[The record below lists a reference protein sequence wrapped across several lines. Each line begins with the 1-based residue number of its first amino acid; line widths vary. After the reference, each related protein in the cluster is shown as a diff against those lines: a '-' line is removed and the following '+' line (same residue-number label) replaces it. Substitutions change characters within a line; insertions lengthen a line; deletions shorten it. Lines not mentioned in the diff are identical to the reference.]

1 MANPISLSG
10 RALDLEPVVKDFA
23 RELRRKLP
31 SRIFLKLEWRRGCRP
46 VKAELA
52 QIRLILSTLADFSR
66 ESMPD
71 GGRLHIWLAGI
82 SFGERDE
89 PPVAGMPPGPWAV
102 LAVSDTGIG
111 IEPESITKEFD
122 GPKLATVRETAQAL
136 GGYVEFSSSV
146 GQGTTFTVYIPAISA
161 SAFAGSSKTVLLV
174 DDDPETL
181 DVGRR
186 MIESL
191 GYRVATAVS
200 AAAALET
207 WTALRPDIA
216 AVVTDLTMPGM
227 SGLDLF
233 KALRDRD
240 AAVRVVVASGFAF
253 QEIIEQ
259 SGLQGLAGWLEK
271 PYQLDRLDAALAR
284 ALA

>member
-1 MANPISLSG
+1 
-10 RALDLEPVVKDFA
+10 
-23 RELRRKLP
+23 
-31 SRIFLKLEWRRGCRP
+31 

-52 QIRLILSTLADFSR
+52 QIRLILSTLAELSR

-71 GGRLHIWLAGI
+71 GGRLHLWLAGI
-82 SFGERDE
+82 SFGECDE
-89 PPVAGMPPGPWAV
+89 PPVSGMPPGPWAV
-102 LAVSDTGIG
+102 LSVSDTGIG
-111 IEPESITKEFD
+111 ISPESITQEFD
-122 GPKLATVRETAQAL
+122 GPKLAPVRETVKSL
-136 GGYVEFSSSV
+136 RGYVEFSSSV
-146 GQGTTFTVYIPAISA
+146 GQGTTFTIYIPAISA
-161 SAFAGSSKTVLLV
+161 SAFATPTKTVLLV
-174 DDDPETL
+174 DDDAESL

-191 GYRVATAVS
+191 GYRVATALS

-207 WTALRPDIA
+207 WKALRSDIA

-233 KALRDRD
+233 RALRERD
-240 AAVRVVVASGFAF
+240 ADVRVVVASGFAF

-259 SGLQGLAGWLEK
+259 SGLHGLAGWIEK